1 MLPVC
6 RIRRLVNAQ
15 GIIDTVP
22 GTEYTEMGWEVHP
35 PALGKQLDKINSNYI
50 LPPIYVTENGA
61 TFKDKVGPDG

>member
-1 MLPVC
+1 
-6 RIRRLVNAQ
+6 
-15 GIIDTVP
+15 
-22 GTEYTEMGWEVHP
+22 MGWEVHP